1 MCILIPLRFQYE
13 PLQNSNI
20 NLFKILHDIPMSSML
35 VFFIRIELDLYGKGE
50 CHVSFF
56 LFSCVRTST
65 IIPNSKFYNRFLN
78 ERGPQRVWYNGRSR
92 NTIKQKETDMALTF
106 PI

>member
-1 MCILIPLRFQYE
+1 M
-13 PLQNSNI
+13 
-20 NLFKILHDIPMSSML
+20 IPML
-35 VFFIRIELDLYGKGE
+35 AFYIRIELQLYGKGE
-50 CHVSFF
+50 CQVSFF

-78 ERGPQRVWYNGRSR
+78 ERGPQRVWYNGRSGNKR
-92 NTIKQKETDMALTF
+92 KQKETDMALTF